1 MAAPL
6 HLEIIDRPDDPR
18 LPEFHAAYEA
28 AFVLPDETEDLAG
41 FKACLALNSGAEHAR
56 LAARYGDFR
65 EVCLL
70 ARDRHGGPLAG
81 AANLL
86 ALRHALPAGTMYS
99 ANLNYIFVPAAQ
111 RGRGLFSRLAAAI
124 PSQVPALFGDAAGD
138 APVLVFIE
146 LNDPLRMDAATYQR
160 DSTHSGLDQFDRL
173 RIWAGRGAQVVDLA
187 YVQPPLST
195 AQRADDGLAYAVL
208 GTGDAALDACF
219 LIRHLRAFF
228 GISVLKG
235 APPEAE
241 PAAAAQLAVLDALCA
256 QGGSVDLLDPRPMLA
271 TLGPSGSAALVADPQ
286 RPRTLR
292 DWLRAAQASNEA

>member
-6 HLEIIDRPDDPR
+6 HLETIDRPDDPR
-18 LPEFHAAYEA
+18 LLEFHAAYEA

-41 FKACLALNSGAEHAR
+41 FKACLALNAGTGHAR

-70 ARDRHGGPLAG
+70 ARDGDGGPLTG

-86 ALRHALPAGTMYS
+86 ALRHALPSGTVYS
-99 ANLNYIFVPAAQ
+99 VNLNYIFVPAAK
-111 RGRGLFSRLAAAI
+111 RGRGVFSRLAEAI
-124 PSQVPALFGDAAGD
+124 PSQVSDLFGDAAGD

-146 LNDPLRMDAATYQR
+146 LNDPLRMDTATYDR
-160 DSTHSGLDQFDRL
+160 DSTHSGLDQLDRL
-173 RIWAGRGAQVVDLA
+173 RIWAGRGARLVDFA

-208 GTGDAALDACF
+208 GAGTPTLDAC
-219 LIRHLRAFF
+219 LLARHLRAFF

-241 PAAAAQLAVLDALCA
+241 PAAAAQLAALDARCA
-256 QGGSVDLLDPRPMLA
+256 QGGVVDLLDPRPALA
-271 TLGPSGSAALVADPQ
+271 ALDAGSAAALVADPH
-286 RPRTLR
+286 RPRTVR
-292 DWLRAAQASNEA
+292 DWVRATQPPNEA